1 MCDDK
6 AHLRGAYC
14 AAVQSLSPLV
24 RAVFLLHRIDGLP
37 YEQIGDRLSIEKPV
51 VMACFARAL
60 VNIARSL
67 EPSQPFGPEPAIV
80 AEAEA
85 ILLKEYL
92 RRRAGWALHRTLHPP
107 QMEEGEVESEMLGHW
122 FGSLRQWLA
131 HKLKGPEGRYAQPP
145 FRSFDEWLRERQGP
159 AAP

>member
-1 MCDDK
+1 MSKDE
-6 AHLRGAYC
+6 ARVRALYL
-14 AAVQSLSPLV
+14 AAVQALSPLP
-24 RAVFLLHRIDGLP
+24 RAVFLLHRIDDLP
-37 YEQIGDRLSIEKPV
+37 YGEISNRLSIDVPV
-51 VMACFARAL
+51 VIACFARAL

-85 ILLKEYL
+85 ILMKEYL
-92 RRRAGWALHRTLHPP
+92 RCRAGWALHRTLHPP
-107 QMEEGEVESEMLGHW
+107 KPVESEVLSERPGRWFSVLGRWLGHQ
-122 FGSLRQWLA
+122 R
-131 HKLKGPEGRYAQPP
+131 KGPEKRVAPPP